1 MPARLSLAGPSS
13 AYEYFAAKNL
23 DGTPLLNATGAQVA
37 IDRAQVVSD
46 PDTGI
51 VTVYYASPAGV
62 ATADDVT
69 SANLNIETQATAV
82 PGAITFSGASAAVTA
97 VHVAGTCKIRQ
108 RDLGGLSTAA
118 GQAAVALGITRALTA
133 YSPTIPIGGL
143 EQDTGGNGVIYS
155 RDLEAAG
162 RTGYAGIYDLKVT
175 TPAGENT
182 ALTVGH
188 VAALSSTPGD
198 GQGSGDWVVSVVP

>member
-1 MPARLSLAGPSS
+1 VI
-13 AYEYFAAKNL
+13 
-23 DGTPLLNATGAQVA
+23 T
-37 IDRAQVVSD
+37 D

-69 SANLNIETQATAV
+69 AANLNIQTQATAV
-82 PGAITFSGASAAVTA
+82 PGAITFNGSSATVTTI
-97 VHVAGTCKIRQ
+97 HVAGTCKIRQ

-143 EQDTGGNGVIYS
+143 DQDGTGSGVVYG

-162 RTGYAGIYDLKVT
+162 RGGYAGIYDLKVT
-175 TPAGENT
+175 TPATEST
-182 ALTVGH
+182 ALTFGH
-188 VAALSSTPGD
+188 VATLSSTPGN
-198 GQGSGDWVVSVVP
+198 GNGSGDWVVTVVP